1 LIDSGGFNMGMRY
14 ADNGDIEILDDKTG
28 EVTGRIP
35 ASAAAAGG
43 GGKIDID
50 SNQKNIDELI
60 KQLGK

>member
-1 LIDSGGFNMGMRY
+1 MGMRY